1 VITNLHLP
9 GPDVLLP
16 GLKLRAWAVD
26 DIPDLVSAWQDP
38 EMHRWMPEE
47 AEPFGVDQAAAFV
60 EMAARSLAEG
70 TALAVAIGDA
80 RTDRA
85 IGSVTFRVW
94 GPRHWNIG
102 YWVSPQSR
110 NRGVATAAVSKLSVW
125 AFSSSPSLERCSL
138 YTLPGNAASQKVAE
152 RAGFRREG
160 LLRRWAE
167 VGGRQLDWVMY
178 SLIRED
184 LEATG

>member
-47 AEPFGVDQAAAFV
+47 AEPFGVHQAAAFV

-70 TALAVAIGDA
+70 TALAMAIGDA

-85 IGSVTFRVW
+85 IGSVTFHVW

-102 YWVSPQSR
+102 YWVSPQNR
-110 NRGVATAAVSKLSVW
+110 NRGVATAAVSKLSRW
-125 AFSSSPSLERCSL
+125 AFSSRPSLERCSL

-167 VGGRQLDWVMY
+167 VGGRQWDWVMY